1 MKHLFF
7 FLFLL
12 TCISA
17 SPQHENLIID
27 VKGIP
32 VKMIWV
38 QGGTFTMGATDDQTD
53 DAYECEKP
61 AHSVTLHSYYIG
73 QTEVTQA
80 LWKAV
85 MDTISY
91 VFKGN
96 NLPVDQVCW
105 NDCRS
110 FITKLNSLTGMKF
123 RLPTEA
129 EWEYAAH
136 GGNKSQD
143 YKYSG
148 SDILGNIAWYA
159 DNSDGKIHPVA
170 TKLPNELGI
179 YDMSGNVWEWCQDRY
194 RKYSSR
200 ARSNPTGPLSGSS
213 RVIRGGDQQ
222 CIDRDCRTTNRTFH
236 KKKETIIESG
246 LGFRL
251 ALSE

>member
-1 MKHLFF
+1 MKYLTFC
-7 FLFLL
+7 LFLL

-17 SPQHENLIID
+17 SAQHENLIIN

-32 VKMIWV
+32 IKMIWV
-38 QGGTFTMGATDDQTD
+38 QGGSFTMGAAADQMD

-85 MDTISY
+85 MDS
-91 VFKGN
+91 VPCNLKGDY
-96 NLPVDQVCW
+96 LPVNQVCW

-110 FITKLNSLTGMKF
+110 FIKKLNDLTGFKF

-129 EWEYAAH
+129 EWEFAAM
-136 GGNKSQD
+136 GGNKSKG

-148 SDILGNIAWYA
+148 SNTLGDIAWYA
-159 DNSDGKIHPVA
+159 NNSGGKTQPVA

-194 RKYSSR
+194 KKYSSR
-200 ARSNPTGPLSGSS
+200 TLSNPTGPLLGSC
-213 RVIRGGDQQ
+213 RVIRGGDQR
-222 CIDRDCRTTNRTFH
+222 CLDRDCRTTNRAFH
-236 KKKETIIESG
+236 KKKETIVDRE